1 MGKPEAAMPH
11 AFLSVLLPLAFLAA
25 IFLALSALG
34 AIRPKDAP
42 RPRTAHGPGL
52 REKLRRALASRHTPP
67 SAPAT

>member
-1 MGKPEAAMPH
+1 MPH

-34 AIRPKDAP
+34 AVRSKQEPK
-42 RPRTAHGPGL
+42 PRTAHSPGL
-52 REKLRRALASRHTPP
+52 RDKLRRALASRHGPP